1 MNTPSFQLIDENED
15 FFVLYKPEG
24 LSVHNQSPSLSEQL
38 TLARKALHFINRLDV
53 ETSGLMVVA
62 QRPELHAPLAD
73 ALEKGQK
80 FYRALLRSPWKQSQ
94 QELLWSW
101 PISDKAEGR
110 KNPQG
115 VAKDRITAETKV
127 QIVKSNQYFTEAYF
141 ELLTGRQHQIRKHCA
156 LANHPI
162 VGDPR
167 YNEDKYNANIQK
179 FYGNTRMLLHAEK
192 LEFNY
197 KNKKFIFHRPIDLN
211 HFFKGQN

>member
-1 MNTPSFQLIDENED
+1 MNTASFQLIDENED
-15 FFVLYKPEG
+15 FFVIYKPEG
-24 LSVHNQSPSLSEQL
+24 LSVHNQYPSLSEQL
-38 TLARKALHFINRLDV
+38 TLAKKALHFINRLDL

-62 QRPELHAPLAD
+62 QRPELHAPLAE
-73 ALEKGQK
+73 ALENGQK

-115 VAKDRITAETKV
+115 VASDRVKAETKV
-127 QIVKSNQYFTEAYF
+127 QIVRSNQYFTEVYL
-141 ELLTGRQHQIRKHCA
+141 ELLTGRQHQIRKHSA

-179 FYGNTRMLLHAEK
+179 FYGNTRMLLQAEK
-192 LEFNY
+192 LNFNFN
-197 KNKKFIFHRPIDLN
+197 NKDYTYQQDLN
-211 HFFKGQN
+211 LNAFFTA

>member
-15 FFVLYKPEG
+15 FFVIYKPEG

-38 TLARKALHFINRLDV
+38 TLAGKALHFINRLDL

-62 QRPELHAPLAD
+62 QRPELHAPLAE

-115 VAKDRITAETKV
+115 VASDRVNAETKV
-127 QIVKSNQYFTEAYF
+127 QIVRSNQYFTEVYL
-141 ELLTGRQHQIRKHCA
+141 ELLTGRQHQIRKHSA
-156 LANHPI
+156 LAHHPI

-167 YNEDKYNANIQK
+167 YNEDKYNTNIQK
-179 FYGNTRMLLHAEK
+179 FYGNTRMLLQAEN
-192 LEFNY
+192 LNFNY
-197 KNKKFIFHRPIDLN
+197 KNKDYTYQQQLN
-211 HFFKGQN
+211 LNLFFAT

>member
-1 MNTPSFQLIDENED
+1 MNTKSFQLIEENED

-24 LSVHNQSPSLSEQL
+24 LSVHNQSPSLYEQL

-62 QRPELHAPLAD
+62 QRPELHAPMAD

-80 FYRALLRSPWKQSQ
+80 FYRALLRSPWKNPQ

-115 VAKDRITAETKV
+115 AAEDRVKAETKV
-127 QIVKSNQYFTEAYF
+127 QIVRSNQYFTEVYL
-141 ELLTGRQHQIRKHCA
+141 ELLTGRQHQIRKHSA
-156 LANHPI
+156 LSNHPI

-179 FYGNTRMLLHAEK
+179 FYGNARMLLHAEK
-192 LEFNY
+192 LVFTF
-197 KNKKFIFHRPIDLN
+197 KNKDYVFENKINLDN
-211 HFFKGQN
+211 FFGLI